1 MVCVV
6 KFLMPPKEHRVI
18 DNDVVYEIREDT
30 SSGIQFVV
38 CLMKMNEVIQHVLMK
53 IVFNNLVCC

>member
-1 MVCVV
+1 
-6 KFLMPPKEHRVI
+6 MPPKEHRVI